1 MKIVVDDLSGSDV
14 AAFLQDHLDQMHEL
28 SPAESVH
35 ALDLAALRA
44 PDITFW
50 SAYEDEVLV
59 GCGALKVLDA
69 RHGEVKSM
77 RTDPARRGQG
87 IAGQLLRHIIAEAR
101 ARGLERLS
109 LETGSEEF
117 FAPARRLYARHGF
130 RPCPPFAEYSDDP
143 LSSYFTLDLTR
154 VLTPSPAPSPAG

>member
-1 MKIVVDDLSGSDV
+1 MKIAVDDLSGSDV
-14 AAFLQDHLDQMHEL
+14 AAFLQAHLDQMHEL

-50 SAYEDEVLV
+50 SACEDDDLV

-87 IAGQLLRHIIAEAR
+87 IAGQLLRHILAEAR
-101 ARGLERLS
+101 ARGLVRLS

-130 RPCPPFAEYSDDP
+130 QPCPPFADYTDDP
-143 LSSYFTLDLTR
+143 LSSYFTLDLTLPPGR
-154 VLTPSPAPSPAG
+154 SG

>member
-1 MKIVVDDLSGSDV
+1 MKITVDDLSGPDV
-14 AAFLQDHLDQMHEL
+14 AAFLQAHLDQMHEL

-44 PDITFW
+44 PNVTFW
-50 SAYEDEVLV
+50 SAYEDDALV

-69 RHGEVKSM
+69 RHGEIKSM
-77 RTDPARRGQG
+77 RTDPAQRGRG

-101 ARGLERLS
+101 ARGLLRLS

-130 RPCPPFAEYSDDP
+130 QPCPPFADYTDDP
-143 LSSYFTLDLTR
+143 LSSYFTLDLTGE
-154 VLTPSPAPSPAG
+154 PAAAG

>member
-1 MKIVVDDLSGSDV
+1 MEIAVDDLSGPDV
-14 AAFLQDHLDQMHEL
+14 AAFLQAHLDQMHEL

-50 SAYEDEVLV
+50 SAYEDETLV

-69 RHGEVKSM
+69 RHGEIKSM

-87 IAGQLLRHIIAEAR
+87 IAGQLLRHIVAEAR
-101 ARGLERLS
+101 ARGLVRLS

-117 FAPARRLYARHGF
+117 FSPARRLYARHGF
-130 RPCPPFAEYSDDP
+130 VPCPPFATYTDDP
-143 LSSYFTLDLTR
+143 LSSYFTLDLAR
-154 VLTPSPAPSPAG
+154 EHAPAG

>member
-1 MKIVVDDLSGSDV
+1 MKIAVDGLSGPEV
-14 AAFLQDHLDQMHEL
+14 AAFLQAHLDQMHEL

-44 PDITFW
+44 PDVTFW
-50 SAYEDEVLV
+50 SAYEDDVLV
-59 GCGALKVLDA
+59 GCGALKVLDG

-87 IAGQLLRHIIAEAR
+87 IAGQLLAHIVAEAR
-101 ARGLERLS
+101 ARGLVRLS
-109 LETGSEEF
+109 LETGSDEF
-117 FAPARRLYARHGF
+117 FGPARRLYARHGF
-130 RPCPPFAEYSDDP
+130 RPCRPFATYTDDP

-154 VLTPSPAPSPAG
+154 EPAAAG

>member
-1 MKIVVDDLSGSDV
+1 MKIAVDDLSGPDV
-14 AAFLQDHLDQMHEL
+14 AAFLQAHLDQMHAL

-44 PDITFW
+44 PDVTFW
-50 SAYEDEVLV
+50 SVYDDDVLV

-69 RHGEVKSM
+69 RHGEIKSM

-87 IAGQLLRHIIAEAR
+87 VAGLLLRHIVAEAR
-101 ARGLERLS
+101 DRGLTRLS

-130 RPCPPFAEYSDDP
+130 VACPPFADYVPDP
-143 LSSYFTLDLTR
+143 LSAFMTLDLTPA
-154 VLTPSPAPSPAG
+154 LAASPRTALS

>member
-14 AAFLQDHLDQMHEL
+14 AAFLQAHLDQMHEL

-50 SAYEDEVLV
+50 SAYEDDVLV

-87 IAGQLLRHIIAEAR
+87 IAGRLLRHIVAEAR

-130 RPCPPFAEYSDDP
+130 APCPPFAAYTDDP

-154 VLTPSPAPSPAG
+154 EPAG